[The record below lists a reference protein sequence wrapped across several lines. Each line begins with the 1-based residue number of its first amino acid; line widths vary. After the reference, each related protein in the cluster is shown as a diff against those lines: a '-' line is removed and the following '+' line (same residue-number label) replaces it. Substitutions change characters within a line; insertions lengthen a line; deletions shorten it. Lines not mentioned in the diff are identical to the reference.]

1 MHLRH
6 LQPLVD
12 NALGDTP
19 VICLNGAARTGK
31 TTLVEALQ
39 AAWPGTFARLSD
51 PATLAWAT
59 GDPAGFLDSLP
70 GLAFLDD
77 AHRAPGLLPLLPAAV
92 ADGRRFLLTSTEILP
107 RLARSLAWRM
117 ETFTLWPLAQAELQS
132 AFPGLIDA
140 SFAGDP
146 TLLRLEPL
154 DRRMLLSR
162 VLTGGY
168 AEVQEL
174 APRLREGWFHDYIG
188 ALARDLRVLTDLGD
202 ARQLIRLLA
211 ASGSDPAAQRCRE
224 LLARRQLMASLPAVS
239 GPPFRCFND
248 SALQAQLL
256 GPATAGLDI
265 RPILAAPLLETFAF
279 MELVKT
285 APWSQSRPALRHL
298 RAGAQSLLVLEDH
311 RRDLIAFAVNA
322 SATVQ
327 AEDFQGLLEL
337 RARVG
342 ERLRAGLV
350 LHAGE
355 AVRRFGPGLWTLP
368 FQALWAARA

>member
-1 MHLRH
+1 
-6 LQPLVD
+6 
-12 NALGDTP
+12 
-19 VICLNGAARTGK
+19 VICLTGASRTGK

-39 AAWPGTFARLSD
+39 AERPGACPRFSD

-59 GDPAGFLDSLP
+59 GDPAGFLASLP
-70 GLAFLDD
+70 AMAYLDD
-77 AHRAPGLLPLLPAAV
+77 AHQVPGLLPLLPASV
-92 ADGRRFLLTSTEILP
+92 ADGRRFLLTSPERLP
-107 RLARSLAWRM
+107 GLARSLAWRM
-117 ETFTLWPLAQAELQS
+117 ETFTLWPLAQAELQGGY
-132 AFPGLIDA
+132 PGLIDA

-146 TLLRLEPL
+146 TRIRLQPL
-154 DRRMLLSR
+154 DRKELLAR
-162 VLTGGY
+162 VLTGGFP
-168 AEVQEL
+168 EVQEL
-174 APRLREGWFHDYIG
+174 APPLREGWFHGYFD
-188 ALARDLRVLTDLGD
+188 ALARDLRVLTDLAD

-211 ASGSDPAAQRCRE
+211 ASGADPAAQRCRD
-224 LLARRQLMASLPAVS
+224 LLARRQLMASLAAGA
-239 GPPFRCFND
+239 GPPFRCYND

-256 GPATAGLDI
+256 GMAAAGLAI
-265 RPILAAPLLETFAF
+265 RPVLAAPLLETFAF

-311 RRDLIAFAVNA
+311 RGDLVAFTVNA

-350 LHAGE
+350 VHAGE
-355 AVRRFGPGLWTLP
+355 TVRPAGPGCWTLP
-368 FQALWAARA
+368 FQALWAARG